1 MANPLHDR
9 IFDFFEGYRAIH
21 PDFVYWLRERNTK
34 DRLQNGSWFQGTE
47 KYAFV
52 GLYDRAG
59 GSNMTRSIGLTF
71 VETPKGMFCQ
81 LEIVFNEEK
90 DKDIITF
97 YKELIKML
105 GGFEKSNETKYQKIL
120 TTTDG
125 YKEAENFL
133 NNIKPTVDALIN
145 KMGLQRLFINKD
157 KFKIKLENILRIRGQ
172 QNVGL
177 FPPRKINEL
186 KARFAAFKSHPFYIE
201 RIPQLQFVPFA
212 KEVIELSMLNPN
224 LNNNTFKNL
233 IQSLKNGALTKT
245 VELCLT
251 ENIADVAKRNVLI
264 KQYNELGFTGY
275 TGAGKAS
282 IYGLSA
288 EQLNTVKEFLLTCSR
303 INNINDAVSEVVN
316 YDAKKI
322 PLITKGIYSPWLY
335 YLNAA
340 IFPIQ
345 NNSHNDFIKWCEQP
359 ADSYPLAIQL
369 FHEVATILGEKD
381 LGIIDA
387 FTHMFISGDVPPPIV
402 KNEIT
407 TMSLNTILYGPPGTG
422 KTYNTI
428 NKAVAIANPEFDV
441 ASATREQLRTEYER
455 LVKDGQI
462 EFVTFHQSLSYED
475 FIEGIKPMEPKEGDP
490 FLKYQVMDGIFKRLA
505 ERASKV
511 PDSKPAGFSIDD
523 EDFQKAGF
531 YKISLGDTSNPDD
544 DNIYEWCIKNG
555 YIALGWGDAINF
567 TGLKENDIQQM
578 VPAQLERFA
587 AQAVNY
593 FIHYI
598 KPGDYVVVTY
608 GNLQFRAIG
617 KVTGTYEF
625 INVDGLNVHQFRK
638 VEWLL
643 TGAELPYEEVYN
655 KQFSQQSIYRLDK
668 REIKKD
674 FFVKAG
680 KALPVNNKPKNYVL
694 IIDEI
699 NRGNVSQIFGEL
711 ITLIEEDKR
720 AGKNEAL
727 TVVLPYS
734 KKPFSVPSNLY
745 IVGTMNTADR
755 SVEALD
761 TALRRRFVFEEMMPK
776 PELLS
781 PQAMIWK
788 LWWDYEKVGWPDKDY
803 VPIEQSLYNL
813 LGVPEDFNDDDDKE
827 VIWNKMKAEGPKESQ
842 THLFDDVEFDGLNFQ
857 LLLEKINQRIEKIL
871 GKDQQIG
878 HSFFINVISIED
890 LYSAIYQKLIPQL
903 QEYFYGDF
911 GKIGLILGRD
921 FISYKSIPVQ
931 FADFKYEDAD
941 LLLERKIYQI
951 NTFKI
956 ERGIDLDAF
965 AEAVLKIYT
974 PNNI

>member
-1 MANPLHDR
+1 MGIYSDFWQTTLNRIIKGISPAIPFDTEIKIPELSQIGDRPSAGYNGRLITWAGQVEIRTDSSIFRNLAEVIALNSNLKNKIPGLLRFKIYGNSVLKVDYQPISFELLIERYKKISVEKKELEITKWRLIKLFQLSWSIYEAGGYTFSQFWKEVNFGHLVYPTGLTVFAHVVREKPDEFESLLHHLYDESIDLKIR
-9 IFDFFEGYRAIH
+9 IADYTAGFASIYYALEGHGKAT
-21 PDFVYWLRERNTK
+21 FQEERTIATLLAF
-34 DRLQNGSWFQGTE
+34 RYPE
-47 KYAFV
+47 KYVLFKDSFYTKLSK
-52 GLYDRAG
+52 GLGIKPYVSG
-59 GSNMTRSIGLTF
+59 
-71 VETPKGMFCQ
+71 
-81 LEIVFNEEK
+81 EK
-90 DKDIITF
+90 IFHYYSLVDDFTKNVLVNHPDIITEKNNRLDDTC
-97 YKELIKML
+97 YMDNNNLILAQDILYLTLDTKESEEEEDNEEA
-105 GGFEKSNETKYQKIL
+105 FEPQTQKNETKMTQP
-120 TTTDG
+120 
-125 YKEAENFL
+125 L
-133 NNIKPTVDALIN
+133 N
-145 KMGLQRLFINKD
+145 Q
-157 KFKIKLENILRIRGQ
+157 
-172 QNVGL
+172 
-177 FPPRKINEL
+177 
-186 KARFAAFKSHPFYIE
+186 
-201 RIPQLQFVPFA
+201 
-212 KEVIELSMLNPN
+212 
-224 LNNNTFKNL
+224 
-233 IQSLKNGALTKT
+233 
-245 VELCLT
+245 
-251 ENIADVAKRNVLI
+251 
-264 KQYNELGFTGY
+264 
-275 TGAGKAS
+275 
-282 IYGLSA
+282 
-288 EQLNTVKEFLLTCSR
+288 
-303 INNINDAVSEVVN
+303 
-316 YDAKKI
+316 
-322 PLITKGIYSPWLY
+322 
-335 YLNAA
+335 
-340 IFPIQ
+340 
-345 NNSHNDFIKWCEQP
+345 
-359 ADSYPLAIQL
+359 
-369 FHEVATILGEKD
+369 
-381 LGIIDA
+381 
-387 FTHMFISGDVPPPIV
+387 
-402 KNEIT
+402 
-407 TMSLNTILYGPPGTG
+407 ILYGPPGTG

-428 NKAVAIANPEFDV
+428 NKAVAIANPEFN
-441 ASATREQLRTEYER
+441 AISATRDQLRTEYER

-511 PDSKPAGFSIDD
+511 PDSKPVDFSIAED
-523 EDFQKAGF
+523 DFQKAGF

-544 DNIYEWCIKNG
+544 DNIYEWCMKNG

-578 VPAQLERFA
+578 VPAQLEKFA

-598 KPGDYVVVTY
+598 KQGDYVVVTY
-608 GNLQFRAIG
+608 GNHQFRAVG
-617 KVTGTYEF
+617 KVTGGYESK
-625 INVDGLNVHQFRK
+625 NVDGLNVHQFRK

-643 TGAELPYEEVYN
+643 TGVELPYEEVYN

-680 KALPVNNKPKNYVL
+680 HALQVDNKPKNYVL

-720 AGKNEAL
+720 ADKNEAL

-734 KKPFSVPSNLY
+734 KKSFSVPSNLY

-813 LGVPEDFNDDDDKE
+813 LGVPEDFNNDDEKE

-842 THLFDDVEFDGLNFQ
+842 IHLFDDVEFNGLNLQ

-878 HSFFINVISIED
+878 HSFFINVLSVKD

-911 GKIGLILGRD
+911 GKIGLILGGD
-921 FISYKSIPVQ
+921 FINYNSVAVQ
-931 FADFKYEDAD
+931 FAAFQYEDKD
-941 LLLERKIYQI
+941 LLLERKIYGI
-951 NTFKI
+951 NNFNIDGT
-956 ERGIDLDAF
+956 IDLDAF
-965 AEAVLKIYT
+965 ANSVLKIYS
-974 PNNI
+974 PNI

>member
-1 MANPLHDR
+1 MNSIKPAEAIEFEINVPELSQLGDRPSSGYNGRLFTWVGQVETRTDSSIFRNLEELIKETGQFKNRLPGFLQFRIYANSVLKIAYQPISFELLIERYKQIPDNIKESEKEKWQLIK
-9 IFDFFEGYRAIH
+9 IFQLAWAI
-21 PDFVYWLRERNTK
+21 YE
-34 DRLQNGSWFQGTE
+34 
-47 KYAFV
+47 
-52 GLYDRAG
+52 AG
-59 GSNMTRSIGLTF
+59 GYTF
-71 VETPKGMFCQ
+71 KE
-81 LEIVFNEEK
+81 
-90 DKDIITF
+90 F
-97 YKELIKML
+97 YKEINWGRLVFPTGITVFAHVMKEKPAE
-105 GGFEKSNETKYQKIL
+105 FEKLLLGLYNETKNLKERIKE
-120 TTTDG
+120 
-125 YKEAENFL
+125 YKEGFADLYYSLPDHGKNTFQEERTIATLLAFRYPEKYTLFKDSFYSKLSKGLGIKPYPTGEKIFHYYSMVDDFVKKSLSQHPELIAEKNNRLDDLCYKDQNNLVLVQDILYLTLDAKESSHEEEEQAEFIAENQIR
-133 NNIKPTVDALIN
+133 IKKPN
-145 KMGLQRLFINKD
+145 M
-157 KFKIKLENILRIRGQ
+157 EN
-172 QNVGL
+172 
-177 FPPRKINEL
+177 
-186 KARFAAFKSHPFYIE
+186 
-201 RIPQLQFVPFA
+201 
-212 KEVIELSMLNPN
+212 
-224 LNNNTFKNL
+224 
-233 IQSLKNGALTKT
+233 
-245 VELCLT
+245 
-251 ENIADVAKRNVLI
+251 
-264 KQYNELGFTGY
+264 
-275 TGAGKAS
+275 
-282 IYGLSA
+282 
-288 EQLNTVKEFLLTCSR
+288 
-303 INNINDAVSEVVN
+303 
-316 YDAKKI
+316 
-322 PLITKGIYSPWLY
+322 
-335 YLNAA
+335 
-340 IFPIQ
+340 
-345 NNSHNDFIKWCEQP
+345 
-359 ADSYPLAIQL
+359 
-369 FHEVATILGEKD
+369 
-381 LGIIDA
+381 
-387 FTHMFISGDVPPPIV
+387 
-402 KNEIT
+402 
-407 TMSLNTILYGPPGTG
+407 SLNSILYGPPGTG

-428 NKAVAIANPEFDV
+428 NKAVAIANSEFDI
-441 ASATREQLRTEYER
+441 ASATRDQLRTEYER

-462 EFVTFHQSLSYED
+462 EFITFHQSLSYED
-475 FIEGIKPMEPKEGDP
+475 FIEGIKPVEPKEGDP

-511 PDSKPAGFSIDD
+511 PDSKPAGFSIAD

-544 DNIYEWCIKNG
+544 DNIYEWCIKNE

-578 VPAQLERFA
+578 VPAQLEKFA

-617 KVTGTYEF
+617 KVTGAYEF
-625 INVDGLNVHQFRK
+625 KNVDGLNVHQFRK

-680 KALPVNNKPKNYVL
+680 NALPVNNKPKNYVL

-734 KKPFSVPSNLY
+734 KKSFSVPSNLY

-788 LWWDYEKVGWPDKDY
+788 LWWDYEKVGWGDKDY
-803 VPIEQSLYNL
+803 IAIEGALYDL

-842 THLFDDVEFDGLNFQ
+842 IHLFDDLEFDGLNFQ

-921 FISYKSIPVQ
+921 FISYNSAAVQ